1 MKITNTIAPQAKFSV
16 AGNTATFYANLAEA
30 VETDGSTG
38 EAVTLWTYEQ
48 YELPVQLTS
57 NLEAQITENYDVWLQ
72 KAKDFELAQEEQKV
86 REYRDK
92 LLNECDLVYC
102 NAANWAAMGKEK
114 RAQWQKYKQGLRDV
128 TKQEGFPGQLVFPV
142 KPD

>member
-1 MKITNTIAPQAKFSV
+1 MKITNTIAPLAPFSV
-16 AGNTATFYANLAEA
+16 TGNTTTFYANLAET

-48 YELPVQLTS
+48 YELPVQYTA
-57 NLEAQITENYDVWLQ
+57 NLEAQIAENYDVWLQ
-72 KAKDFELAQEEQKV
+72 KAKDFELAQEAQKV

-92 LLNECDLVYC
+92 LLNECDLIYC
-102 NAANWAAMGKEK
+102 NAANWAAMSKEK
-114 RAQWQKYKQGLRDV
+114 RAQWQKYKQDLRDV
-128 TKQEGFPGQLVFPV
+128 TKQEGFPYHVVFPV